1 MIGDS
6 SHPLMNIGDVNVHT
20 PLEVDSDTQGLNHHE
35 ISTKAASTKAARHAG
50 DDHDSAHD
58 LLA

>member
-1 MIGDS
+1 
-6 SHPLMNIGDVNVHT
+6 MNIGDVNVHT